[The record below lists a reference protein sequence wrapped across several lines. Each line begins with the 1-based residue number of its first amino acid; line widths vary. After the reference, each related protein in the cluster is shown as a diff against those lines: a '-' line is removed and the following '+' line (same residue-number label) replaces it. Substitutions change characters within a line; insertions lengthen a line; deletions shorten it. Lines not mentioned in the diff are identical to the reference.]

1 MRCVVFVWC
10 GTVCISR
17 SKQSRTLQCTRHKA
31 DGKRASARWL
41 GNTAADC
48 HMNSEFQSDTIA
60 STTDD
65 TGHRP
70 GARANHWNFTGRVR
84 WQLVHYGAG
93 GGIAEPEPEAEPDP
107 RRSTRDISVWN
118 RTGRTR

>member
-1 MRCVVFVWC
+1 
-10 GTVCISR
+10 
-17 SKQSRTLQCTRHKA
+17 
-31 DGKRASARWL
+31 
-41 GNTAADC
+41 
-48 HMNSEFQSDTIA
+48 MNSEFQSDTIA

-107 RRSTRDISVWN
+107 AEPEGMERLMALVDGAEERGGFKQPGAGAGNVPSFHGAVRWRSLRSLSSESGAHGQKAW
-118 RTGRTR
+118 RCSE